1 MHGTRAAVGFLLA
14 EGASQADVARRL
26 GVSKATVCRHAKAL
40 GIAADERF
48 RRRYDWEAV
57 QRYYDAGH
65 SIREC
70 MERFGFAKQTWHN
83 ARLRGDV
90 TTRPHGMPLDE
101 LLGGPRNRSHVKGR
115 LIRLGLK
122 EPRCERCG
130 IDSWQG
136 RPLSLALHH
145 RNGDGRDNRLENLEL
160 LCPNCHSQTEN
171 FAGRNRRAV
180 RAA

>member
-1 MHGTRAAVGFLLA
+1 MFVAGIRRAVAALLA
-14 EGASQADVARRL
+14 DGLSQAEAARRL
-26 GVSKATVCRHAKAL
+26 GVSKATVCQHAKAL
-40 GIAADERF
+40 GFPAEERF
-48 RRRYDWEAV
+48 RRRYDWAAV
-57 QRYYDAGH
+57 QRYYGAGH

-101 LLGGPRNRSHVKGR
+101 LLGGRARNRAHLKGR
-115 LIRLGLK
+115 LIRMGMK

-130 IDSWQG
+130 IDSWRG

-145 RNGDGRDNRLENLEL
+145 RNGDGCDNRLE
-160 LCPNCHSQTEN
+160 
-171 FAGRNRRAV
+171 
-180 RAA
+180 AASGAH